1 MKHWIEAARLRTLPL
16 SISGIIVGTFLAA
29 DKGFI
34 NVKITVLALL
44 TTVGFQVLSNFAN
57 DYGDGIKGTDNDDRI
72 GPKRTIQSGK
82 ITPKQML
89 NAMKITALL
98 TLVIAVL
105 LIYSAFGKENFVLS
119 ITFFVLGIA
128 SIVAAIKYTV
138 GSKAYGYIGLG
149 DLFVL
154 LFFGWLS
161 VAGSYFLY
169 TKELDWYIFLPA
181 TSIGFLSI
189 GVLNLNNMRDYE
201 SDKKVGKNTLI
212 VKVGY
217 KFGKI
222 YHSILLLSAIYLSL
236 LYTFIFFNSPYQ
248 ILFLIALIPLGKH
261 FLVVAKNKNPKD
273 LDGELKKLALSTF
286 LFALLFGI
294 GLILEF
300 FL

>member
-1 MKHWIEAARLRTLPL
+1 VAA
-16 SISGIIVGTFLAA
+16 AE
-29 DKGFI
+29 GFI
-34 NVKITVLALL
+34 NFKITILALL

-89 NAMKITALL
+89 NAMKITAFITLL
-98 TLVIAVL
+98 VAII
-105 LIYSAFGKENFVLS
+105 LIYTAFGKENFALS
-119 ITFFVLGIA
+119 ITFFLLGIA

-138 GSKAYGYIGLG
+138 GNKAYGYLGLG

-161 VAGSYFLY
+161 VVGSYFLY
-169 TKELDWYIFLPA
+169 TKALNWFIFLPA
-181 TSIGFLSI
+181 TSIGFLSM
-189 GVLNLNNMRDYE
+189 GVLNLNNLRDFE

-212 VKVGY
+212 VKMGY

-222 YHSILLLSAIYLSL
+222 YHTILLQSAVYLCL
-236 LYTFIFFNSPYQ
+236 LYAIMFFESPFQ
-248 ILFLIALIPLGKH
+248 LLFLIAFFPLGKH
-261 FLVVAKNKNPKD
+261 FVVVVKNNNPKE

-286 LFALLFGI
+286 LFAILFGI
-294 GLILEF
+294 GLIL
-300 FL
+300 